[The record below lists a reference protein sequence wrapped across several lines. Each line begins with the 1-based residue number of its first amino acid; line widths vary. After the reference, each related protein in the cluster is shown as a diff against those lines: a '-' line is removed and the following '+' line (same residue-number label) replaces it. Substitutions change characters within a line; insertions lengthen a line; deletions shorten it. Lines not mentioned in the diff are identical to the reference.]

1 MSTADHATLAMADNG
16 VWAVRV
22 TAAALCVFG
31 AAVLFREFYRAVAVF
46 PGAALLALA
55 LELPLLVAGWCL
67 LRLARPV
74 RSPRRLWSAAAVI
87 WGATAATGCAL
98 LANQG
103 LSALWAKG
111 AGIGFASNWSAA
123 LSAPLNEEI
132 LKLCGVVMIVLAAPA
147 VIRGPLDGMIYG
159 ALTGLGFQVT
169 ENIFYGLN
177 SIIES
182 GGANSAHAVASSAA
196 LRVGVTALGSHWAM
210 TAVGGAG
217 IGYLAARGLRRGALP
232 AMAGLTAAMAM
243 HLLFD
248 APQPAI
254 LVKVAVN
261 FAAAASLYL
270 ILRRGYLARAR
281 IALSARTSSDGST
294 DGQGAAVLSRHD
306 RRREL
311 HRAAPGTERDAV
323 AARQQAVLAEVEEEA
338 A

>member
-1 MSTADHATLAMADNG
+1 VRAADRATLATAENS
-16 VWAVRV
+16 VRTV
-22 TAAALCVFG
+22 RATAAALCIFG
-31 AAVLFREFYRAVAVF
+31 AAVLIREFYRAVVVF
-46 PGAALLALA
+46 PGAALLDLA
-55 LELPLLVAGWCL
+55 LELPLLVVGWWL
-67 LRLARPV
+67 LRLLRPV
-74 RSPRRLWSAAAVI
+74 RSPSRLWSGAAVI

-103 LSALWAKG
+103 LSALWARG

-132 LKLCGVVMIVLAAPA
+132 LKLCGVVMIVLAAPRA
-147 VIRGPLDGMIYG
+147 IRGPLDGMVYG

-177 SIIES
+177 NVIES
-182 GGANSAHAVASSAA
+182 GDIDSAHAVASSAA
-196 LRVGVTALGSHWAM
+196 VRVGVTALGSHWTM
-210 TAVGGAG
+210 TAIGGAG
-217 IGYLAARGLRRGALP
+217 IGCLAARGLRRGALP
-232 AMAGLTAAMAM
+232 AVASLTAAMAM

-254 LVKVAVN
+254 LVKVAIN

-270 ILRRGYLARAR
+270 ILRRGYQDRAR
-281 IALSARTSSDGST
+281 SALVARTSSDDIT
-294 DGQGAAVLSRHD
+294 DAQAAVLLSRHE

-311 HRAAPGTERDAV
+311 RRVPPGTERDRI
-323 AARQQAVLAEVEEEA
+323 AARQQAVLAEVEDEA